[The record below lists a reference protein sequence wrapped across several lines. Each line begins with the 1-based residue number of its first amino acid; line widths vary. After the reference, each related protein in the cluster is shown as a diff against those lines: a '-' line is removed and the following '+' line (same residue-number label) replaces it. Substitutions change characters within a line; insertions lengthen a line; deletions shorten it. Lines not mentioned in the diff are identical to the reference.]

1 MTQYAGTTNSPAAG
15 AESIDSRILSPLLS
29 MKPWIRLFSTVCFIF
44 AGLTLLGGL
53 GLMAGG
59 ALADVLGGRPWLIGL
74 LYIGLALVYFFSG
87 LYLHRAAKALSELKV
102 TGRTES
108 AGLALVHQ
116 FRFWRFTGVVT
127 IVMLLLYVI
136 GIWVFVAHMIAT
148 M

>member
-1 MTQYAGTTNSPAAG
+1 MTQYSGTTDNSAAG
-15 AESIDSRILSPLLS
+15 AEPIDSRILSPLLS
-29 MKPWIRLFSTVCFIF
+29 MRPWIRFFSTVCFIF
-44 AGLTLLGGL
+44 AGLALLGGL

-59 ALADVLGGRPWLIGL
+59 ALADVFGGRPWLIGL
-74 LYIGLALVYFFSG
+74 LYIGLALVYLFSG
-87 LYLHRAAKALSELKV
+87 RYLHRAAKALSELKV

-108 AGLALVHQ
+108 GRLALVHQ
-116 FRFWRFTGVVT
+116 FRFWRFMGVVT